1 MDLNEKCNVHGDDF
15 KNRLL
20 TILTINKAEGGSMEF
35 YMDLNEKCNVHGD
48 DFKNPSL
55 YVIFN
60 DKGKRN
66 WVTGILQWIE

>member
-1 MDLNEKCNVHGDDF
+1 M
-15 KNRLL
+15 
-20 TILTINKAEGGSMEF
+20 AF

-48 DFKNPSL
+48 DFKNPSV

>member
-1 MDLNEKCNVHGDDF
+1 M
-15 KNRLL
+15 
-20 TILTINKAEGGSMEF
+20 AF
-35 YMDLNEKCNVHGD
+35 YMDSKEKCNVHGD
-48 DFKNPSL
+48 DFKNPYV